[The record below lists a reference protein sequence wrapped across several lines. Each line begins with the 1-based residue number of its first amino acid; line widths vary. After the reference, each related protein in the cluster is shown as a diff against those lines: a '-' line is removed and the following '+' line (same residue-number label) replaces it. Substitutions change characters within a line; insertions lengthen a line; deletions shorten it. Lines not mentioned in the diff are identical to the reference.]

1 MAEKL
6 TSGQQQALDESR
18 DDQLRKK
25 EAVAPTTKTSMG
37 EGAGAFLRNMFG
49 SKESTP
55 KPAPE
60 GAVNKAEILKNAAQ
74 AEKDLR
80 NYNDDLMFMDRSK
93 IPAPDVQEAKRKEMY
108 GNMVRGAEHGFKPAM
123 LPGSNYGYA
132 TPPQWKGIE
141 QSRKQGGSIKAYAKG
156 GSIKSS
162 ASKRADGIASR
173 GKTKGR
179 MI

>member
-1 MAEKL
+1 MADKL
-6 TSGQQQALDESR
+6 TPGQQQALDEARSAKI
-18 DDQLRKK
+18 RKA
-25 EAVAPTTKTSMG
+25 EETAPTTKTSMG
-37 EGAGAFLRNMFG
+37 EGAGDFLRNMFG
-49 SKESTP
+49 SKASTP
-55 KPAPE
+55 KPAPA
-60 GAVNKAEILKNAAQ
+60 GVDKAGILQSAAQ

-93 IPAPDVQEAKRKEMY
+93 IPAPDVQEAKRKEFY

-156 GSIKSS
+156 GSI
-162 ASKRADGIASR
+162 RGGGIEQR

-179 MI
+179 FV

>member
-1 MAEKL
+1 MADDSKPTPKEL
-6 TSGQQQALDESR
+6 AALKAQKAEADR
-18 DDQLRKK
+18 DKK
-25 EAVAPTTKTSMG
+25 ETKAYKDSIVY
-37 EGAGAFLRNMFG
+37 
-49 SKESTP
+49 
-55 KPAPE
+55 PE
-60 GAVNKAEILKNAAQ
+60 TEDVVNKAEILKNAAQ

-80 NYNDDLMFMDRSK
+80 NYTDDLMFMDRSK
-93 IPAPDVQEAKRKEMY
+93 IPAPDVQEAKRKEFY

-156 GSIKSS
+156 GSI
-162 ASKRADGIASR
+162 RGGGIEQR

-179 MI
+179 FV

>member
-6 TSGQQQALDESR
+6 TPGQQQALDEARDAKSR
-18 DDQLRKK
+18 
-25 EAVAPTTKTSMG
+25 EAAKTAPTTKTSMG

-49 SKESTP
+49 SKESTL
-55 KPAPE
+55 KPAPPS
-60 GAVNKAEILKNAAQ
+60 VDKAGILQSAAQ

-93 IPAPDVQEAKRKEMY
+93 IPAPDVQEAKRKELY
-108 GNMVRGAEHGFKPAM
+108 GNMVRGAEHGFKPAR

-141 QSRKQGGSIKAYAKG
+141 QSRKHGGVIKKYAEGGSIRG
-156 GSIKSS
+156 G
-162 ASKRADGIASR
+162 GIESR

-179 MI
+179 FV

>member
-6 TSGQQQALDESR
+6 TVRQQQALDEER
-18 DDQLRKK
+18 DAKIRNA
-25 EAVAPTTKTSMG
+25 EETAPTTKTSMG
-37 EGAGAFLRNMFG
+37 EDAGAFLRNMFG
-49 SKESTP
+49 SKASTP

-60 GAVNKAEILKNAAQ
+60 SVGNKAEILKNAAQ
-74 AEKDLR
+74 AETDLR
-80 NYNDDLMFMDRSK
+80 NYTTDLTLMDRSK
-93 IPAPDVQEAKRKEMY
+93 IPPPDAQAAAQKEMY
-108 GNMVRGAEHGFKPAM
+108 GKMVRGAEHGFKPNI

-156 GSIKSS
+156 GSIRGGGCETK
-162 ASKRADGIASR
+162 

-179 MI
+179 MV